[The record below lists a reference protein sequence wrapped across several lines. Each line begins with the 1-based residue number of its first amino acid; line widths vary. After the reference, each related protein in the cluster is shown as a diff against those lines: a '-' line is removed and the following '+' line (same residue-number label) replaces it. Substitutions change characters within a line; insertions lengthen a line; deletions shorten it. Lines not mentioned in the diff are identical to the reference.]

1 MANVRNM
8 YMSEDYNSP
17 QSVYWSLK
25 SLIVII
31 LAEDDPFWVESE
43 SPYPNIRSGPE
54 RAGKEEGGHAS
65 VAVVEPPRQI
75 ICNALEGAHHFLL
88 SPGQFVG
95 WPIKASQAKYC
106 KFAYSSAF
114 GFSVPTGQ
122 LIQQIAPDNMLL
134 LSRDGAETWAG
145 KWKCS
150 QAKFSS
156 ASLRIATSTTQT
168 IPIATVNWCPWGD
181 QSVKVTTTLIPPTA
195 NWPDWH
201 VRVHRIKTESFF
213 QGQSLHTAEG
223 GFAVSRVSSRPN
235 CLLTT
240 HGSEDISLFDAV
252 VGQTEGIFTS
262 PADTLVLA
270 PAGATGIRG
279 QVVPSQGSTKVRNTT
294 GHCALIPDSNTNIMA
309 QRTIMP
315 IVTHDISGLMSNSEV
330 VCISYVFAI
339 SAIAAKA
346 KGFDRSG
353 VLRERWSDM
362 PHIQIGDSNTV
373 ESGCDSIIL
382 LPN

>member
-1 MANVRNM
+1 M

-31 LAEDDPFWVESE
+31 LAKEDSFWVESE
-43 SPYPNIRSGPE
+43 SPYPRLHSGAEGPD
-54 RAGKEEGGHAS
+54 KEEGTYPS

-75 ICNALEGAHHFLL
+75 LCNALEGAHHFLL
-88 SPGQFVG
+88 SPAQFVG
-95 WPIKASQAKYC
+95 WPMKASLAKYC

-122 LIQQIAPDNMLL
+122 LIEQIAPDNMLL

-150 QAKFSS
+150 EAKFFS
-156 ASLRIATSTTQT
+156 AFLKTSTSTTHT
-168 IPIATVNWCPWGD
+168 IPVATVSWCPWGD
-181 QSVKVTTTLIPPTA
+181 QSVKVTTILIPPTPQ
-195 NWPDWH
+195 WPDWH
-201 VRVHRIKTESFF
+201 VRVHRINIANLSG
-213 QGQSLHTAEG
+213 GQKLHLAEG
-223 GFAVSRVSSRPN
+223 GFAISRVSSRPN
-235 CLLTT
+235 CLLPAL
-240 HGSEDISLFDAV
+240 GSEDMLLHHAAI
-252 VGQTEGIFTS
+252 GQTEGIFTS
-262 PADTLVLA
+262 HADTLVSSS
-270 PAGATGIRG
+270 AGATGIRG
-279 QVVPSQGSTKVRNTT
+279 QILPLQGNTNIKVAT
-294 GHCALIPDSNTNIMA
+294 GHRALIPNSNTNIMA

-315 IVTHDISGLMSNSEV
+315 IVTHDISGVTSDSEL
-330 VCISYVFAI
+330 IFITHVFAI

-353 VLRERWSDM
+353 VLRERWASM
-362 PHIQIGDSNTV
+362 PHIQIGDLNLVDSSCDTV
-373 ESGCDSIIL
+373 IF